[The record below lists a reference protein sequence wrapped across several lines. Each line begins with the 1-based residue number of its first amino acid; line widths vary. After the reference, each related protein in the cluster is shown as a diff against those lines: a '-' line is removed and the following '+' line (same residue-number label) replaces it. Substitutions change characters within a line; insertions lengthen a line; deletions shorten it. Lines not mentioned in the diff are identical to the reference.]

1 VTAGSHST
9 NGSGEE
15 PVTVTDRRRIDP
27 ETGQVREEPAA
38 GPGPAEAEPVVDE
51 ADVAKDDQ
59 KGGQA
64 ADQQADDPDTRV
76 AELTADLQRE
86 RAQFANFRRR
96 AAEEKQGSVAYGK
109 QILIDKLLPVIDDLD
124 RAREHGDL
132 EAGPLKAVA
141 DKLAG
146 VLAAEGLVA
155 FGEPGDEFN
164 PELHEAVQHD
174 GTGAHPV
181 LGAVY
186 RRGYRLGEKV
196 IRTAMVTVTDPAPA
210 ADQTGAQ

>member
-1 VTAGSHST
+1 MTAGSHST

-27 ETGQVREEPAA
+27 ETGEVRDEPAA
-38 GPGPAEAEPVVDE
+38 GPGPADAEPVVDE
-51 ADVAKDDQ
+51 SDNEQPADATS
-59 KGGQA
+59 
-64 ADQQADDPDTRV
+64 PDARV

-109 QILIDKLLPVIDDLD
+109 QILIDKLLPVLDDLD

-132 EAGPLKAVA
+132 ESGPLRAVA

-146 VLAAEGLVA
+146 VLNTEGLEA
-155 FGEPGDEFN
+155 FGAAGDEFN

-174 GTGAHPV
+174 GTGDHPV
-181 LGAVY
+181 IGAVY
-186 RRGYRLGEKV
+186 RCGYRLGEKV
-196 IRTAMVTVTDPAPA
+196 IRTAMVTVTDPEPA
-210 ADQTGAQ
+210 GDPTGAQ

>member
-1 VTAGSHST
+1 MTAGSHST

-27 ETGQVREEPAA
+27 ETGEVRDEPAA
-38 GPGPAEAEPVVDE
+38 GPGPADAEPVVDE
-51 ADVAKDDQ
+51 PDNEQPADATS
-59 KGGQA
+59 
-64 ADQQADDPDTRV
+64 PDARV

-109 QILIDKLLPVIDDLD
+109 QILIDKLLPVLDDLD

-132 EAGPLKAVA
+132 ESGPLRAVA

-146 VLAAEGLVA
+146 VLNTEGLEA
-155 FGEPGDEFN
+155 FGAPGDEFN

-174 GTGAHPV
+174 GTGDHPV
-181 LGAVY
+181 IGAVY
-186 RRGYRLGEKV
+186 RCGYRLGEKV
-196 IRTAMVTVTDPAPA
+196 IRTAMVTVTDPEPA
-210 ADQTGAQ
+210 GDPTGAQ

>member
-1 VTAGSHST
+1 MTAGSHST

-27 ETGQVREEPAA
+27 ETGEVRDEPAA
-38 GPGPAEAEPVVDE
+38 GPGPADAEPVVDE
-51 ADVAKDDQ
+51 SDNEEPADATS
-59 KGGQA
+59 
-64 ADQQADDPDTRV
+64 PDARV

-109 QILIDKLLPVIDDLD
+109 QILIDKLLPVLDDLD
-124 RAREHGDL
+124 RARQHGDL
-132 EAGPLKAVA
+132 ESGPLRAVA

-146 VLAAEGLVA
+146 VLNTEGLEA
-155 FGEPGDEFN
+155 FGAAGDEFN

-174 GTGAHPV
+174 GTGDHPV
-181 LGAVY
+181 IGAVY
-186 RRGYRLGEKV
+186 RCGYRLGEKV
-196 IRTAMVTVTDPAPA
+196 IRTAMVTVTDPEPA
-210 ADQTGAQ
+210 GDPTGAQ

>member
-1 VTAGSHST
+1 MTAGAHSS

-27 ETGQVREEPAA
+27 ETGEVRDEPAA
-38 GPGPAEAEPVVDE
+38 GPGPADAGPVVDE
-51 ADVAKDDQ
+51 QTSDE
-59 KGGQA
+59 
-64 ADQQADDPDTRV
+64 QQADGAADEPDARV

-109 QILIDKLLPVIDDLD
+109 QMLIDKLLPIIDDLD

-132 EAGPLKAVA
+132 DSGPLRAVA
-141 DKLAG
+141 DKLTG

-155 FGEPGDEFN
+155 FGAAGDEFD

-174 GTGAHPV
+174 GTGANPV
-181 LGAVY
+181 IGSVY
-186 RRGYRLGEKV
+186 RCGYRLGEKV

-210 ADQTGAQ
+210 GDAPGAQ

>member
-1 VTAGSHST
+1 MTAGAHSS

-27 ETGQVREEPAA
+27 DTGEVRDEPAA
-38 GPGPAEAEPVVDE
+38 GPGPADAGPVVDE
-51 ADVAKDDQ
+51 QTDMSQATEEQPDA
-59 KGGQA
+59 A
-64 ADQQADDPDTRV
+64 ADEPDARV

-109 QILIDKLLPVIDDLD
+109 QILIDKLLPIIDDLD

-132 EAGPLKAVA
+132 DSGPLRAVA
-141 DKLAG
+141 DKLTG
-146 VLAAEGLVA
+146 VLSAEGLVP
-155 FGEPGDEFN
+155 FGAAGDEFD

-181 LGAVY
+181 IGSVY
-186 RRGYRLGEKV
+186 RCGYRLGEKV

-210 ADQTGAQ
+210 GDAPGAQ

>member
-1 VTAGSHST
+1 MTAGSHST

-27 ETGQVREEPAA
+27 ETGEVRDEPAA
-38 GPGPAEAEPVVDE
+38 GPGPADAEPVVNE
-51 ADVAKDDQ
+51 SEN
-59 KGGQA
+59 GQP
-64 ADQQADDPDTRV
+64 ADDASSDARL

-109 QILIDKLLPVIDDLD
+109 QILIDKLLPVLDDLD

-132 EAGPLKAVA
+132 ETGPLRAVA
-141 DKLAG
+141 DKLTA
-146 VLAAEGLVA
+146 VLNAEGLEA
-155 FGEPGDEFN
+155 FGAAGEEFN

-174 GTGAHPV
+174 GTGDHPV
-181 LGAVY
+181 IGAVY
-186 RRGYRLGEKV
+186 RCGYRLGEKV
-196 IRTAMVTVTDPAPA
+196 IRTAMVTVTDPEPTG
-210 ADQTGAQ
+210 DPTGAQ

>member
-1 VTAGSHST
+1 MTAGSHST

-27 ETGQVREEPAA
+27 ETGEVRDEPAA
-38 GPGPAEAEPVVDE
+38 GPGPADAEPVVDE
-51 ADVAKDDQ
+51 SDNEQPADATS
-59 KGGQA
+59 
-64 ADQQADDPDTRV
+64 PDARV

-109 QILIDKLLPVIDDLD
+109 QILIDKLLPVLDDLD

-132 EAGPLKAVA
+132 ESGPLRAVA

-146 VLAAEGLVA
+146 VLNTEGLEA
-155 FGEPGDEFN
+155 FGAPGDEFN

-174 GTGAHPV
+174 GTGDHPV
-181 LGAVY
+181 IGAVY
-186 RRGYRLGEKV
+186 RCGYRLGEKV
-196 IRTAMVTVTDPAPA
+196 IRTAMVTVTDPEPA
-210 ADQTGAQ
+210 GDPTGAQ